1 MRGLICDDHPLMRQA
16 FLLSMQARW
25 PGIQMTQAGSYPE
38 AWDKAADG
46 PDFCVVDLA
55 MPGAEPVTGLAEL
68 CRIAPAAAIV
78 VLTGLTDEALLAEVA
93 AQGIQG
99 ILPKTLDGGALLDRL
114 AMLVPGLSVAGAAD
128 LSPRQG
134 EVLRMLGQGCTNKEI
149 AIRLGIAPATVKIHV
164 SRLMEQLGAANR
176 TDAVSKAQRSG
187 LI

>member
-16 FLLSMQARW
+16 LALSMQARW
-25 PGIQMTQAGSYPE
+25 PGLQLVEAGSYPE
-38 AWDKAADG
+38 AWRLAEEQ

-55 MPGAEPVTGLAEL
+55 MPGAEPVEGIARLSE
-68 CRIAPAAAIV
+68 IAPDAAMV
-78 VLTGLTDEALLAEVA
+78 VLTGLTDAALLADVEAQEVRA
-93 AQGIQG
+93 M
-99 ILPKTLDGGALLDRL
+99 LPKTLDGSALLDRL
-114 AMLVPGLSVAGAAD
+114 AALLPGLGNGGTAG

-134 EVLRMLGQGCTNKEI
+134 EVLRMLGQGFTNKEI

-164 SRLMEQLGAANR
+164 ARLMEQLGASNR